1 MSSSGIFH
9 IVEMAC
15 VALYAFFIPKHT
27 MADFIYVTLIAIIVL
42 SWILLQNECFVS
54 YIIRKMK
61 DPHYVMGSD
70 PLNMKDLIEI
80 FGPIWVNYYINGVL
94 VCMFLSFYIASIRSK
109 LLSETLASFFI
120 VGSILYLASI
130 HHFSETKLYLNYG
143 CRLILYFA
151 LYLHSLFLCAYIKC
165 TQPSLDHST
174 CDDII
179 HQSKYW

>member
-130 HHFSETKLYLNYG
+130 HHFFGNKTLSKLWMQVDIVF
-143 CRLILYFA
+143 RIVFTFVILVC
-151 LYLHSLFLCAYIKC
+151 LYQMYTAFFRS
-165 TQPSLDHST
+165 
-174 CDDII
+174 
-179 HQSKYW
+179 